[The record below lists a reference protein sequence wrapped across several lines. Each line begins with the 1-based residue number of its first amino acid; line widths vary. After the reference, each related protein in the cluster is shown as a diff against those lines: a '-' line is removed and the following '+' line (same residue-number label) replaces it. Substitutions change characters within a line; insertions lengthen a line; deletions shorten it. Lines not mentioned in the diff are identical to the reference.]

1 MFLTKN
7 KTEGWKLSLPKNAKN
22 GVKPDD
28 GSYKERYGTGQNGTR
43 TEQNLMMVLRLRTVR
58 NGTEWNKNRTRTEQ
72 NLMVVLRLRTGRN
85 GTRTVQLENKGMRIE
100 RSS

>member
-43 TEQNLMMVLRLRTVR
+43 TEQNLMMVLRLIERYGTGQ
-58 NGTEWNKNRTRTEQ
+58 NGIRTEQ
-72 NLMVVLRLRTGRN
+72 EQNRT
-85 GTRTVQLENKGMRIE
+85 
-100 RSS
+100 

>member
-1 MFLTKN
+1 MEMFLTKN

-43 TEQNLMMVLRLRTVR
+43 TEQNLMMVLRLIERYGTGQ
-58 NGTEWNKNRTRTEQ
+58 NGIRTEQ
-72 NLMVVLRLRTGRN
+72 EQNRT
-85 GTRTVQLENKGMRIE
+85 
-100 RSS
+100 